1 MSNTLYQKKPT
12 GPVSPIAGTVNASM
26 PENRGISG
34 DLAEANAGGLTSA
47 DRFNLGFSGI
57 VDFINAGSVYIK
69 GQFEAAQ
76 VEINARL
83 LELNKKA
90 LDRDIKDISYIAG
103 VYASNTLKTSAELK
117 GKQVAAQAETGF
129 SVTETESFKA
139 QTDYTDLL
147 AKDQIDQ
154 YAYEAAMSIENKR
167 NQKAAFEAEQEIKR
181 AEAKYIRKTSKVA
194 AGMQALAGAAKI
206 AAGIYF

>member
-12 GPVSPIAGTVNASM
+12 GPVSPIAGTVSASM

-34 DLAEANAGGLTSA
+34 DLAEANAGGLTSV

-57 VDFINAGSVYIK
+57 VDFINAGSVYTK
-69 GQFEAAQ
+69 GQFEATQ

-194 AGMQALAGAAKI
+194 AGMQALSGAAKI